1 MQIILLFLASFVAFA
16 AALNKAPQSL
26 HHGHR
31 IPEDWKRLSQAAGL
45 AQQPYCSNQ
54 HKNQT
59 VGDAHLLYEYGDGD
73 FVQRTVIFK
82 SKSLGIVVAF
92 EGTDASKFFSLVH
105 DLDAKQVEPHRLF
118 GSAFPPGTKL
128 FKGFQSAYVGVASHV
143 LQKVKELTKE
153 HKEQRVTLTGHS
165 LGGAMALLAAAHFE
179 HELKQGIYRA
189 YSFGLPRTGNPT
201 FANAI
206 DYKLKGKFYYAVNG
220 KDCVPHMSSR
230 ENDFQ
235 HPSGQIWINGANSS
249 LWTFYPGQENV
260 HGADSVGKNCTMFDH
275 KGSYFH
281 TNLGPNPGLCPAI
294 VGSQMH

>member
-165 LGGAMALLAAAHFE
+165 LGGAMALLAAAHFC
-179 HELKQGIYRA
+179 LLYTSDA
-189 YSFGLPRTGNPT
+189 
-201 FANAI
+201 
-206 DYKLKGKFYYAVNG
+206 
-220 KDCVPHMSSR
+220 
-230 ENDFQ
+230 
-235 HPSGQIWINGANSS
+235 
-249 LWTFYPGQENV
+249 
-260 HGADSVGKNCTMFDH
+260 ADE
-275 KGSYFH
+275 
-281 TNLGPNPGLCPAI
+281 
-294 VGSQMH
+294 